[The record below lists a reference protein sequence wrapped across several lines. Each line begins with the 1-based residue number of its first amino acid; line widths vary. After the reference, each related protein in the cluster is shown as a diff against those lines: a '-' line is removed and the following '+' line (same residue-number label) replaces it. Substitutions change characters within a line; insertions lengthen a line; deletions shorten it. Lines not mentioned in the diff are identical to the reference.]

1 MATATNTP
9 ARKHARLREHYT
21 DTVRPKLQERLG
33 ITNVHA
39 VPRLTKITVSCGVGK
54 AKDDKKL
61 LENATEIL
69 ARITGQK
76 AVITKARKSIAQF
89 RLRDGM
95 PVGARVTL
103 RGERMYEFF
112 DRLINVVVPR
122 IRDFRGLRRSMD
134 GRGNFNMGLT
144 EQSVFPEV
152 DGGLLEKPQGMNIAI
167 TISGGRDDWSFALLE
182 EFNFPFKAKES

>member
-1 MATATNTP
+1 MAAETAT
-9 ARKHARLREHYT
+9 RARLRDQYQ
-21 DTVRPKLQERLG
+21 DAVRGKLQERLG
-33 ITNVHA
+33 ISNVHA
-39 VPRLTKITVSCGVGK
+39 IPEIKKITVSCGVGK

-69 ARITGQK
+69 ARITGQR
-76 AVITKARKSIAQF
+76 AVVTKARKSIAQF

-95 PVGARVTL
+95 AVGCRVTL
-103 RGERMYEFF
+103 RGDRMYEFF

-122 IRDFRGLRRSMD
+122 IRDFRGLKRSMD

-167 TISGGRDDWSFALLE
+167 TISGGRDDWSYALLE
-182 EFNFPFKAKES
+182 EFNFPFKAKEGS